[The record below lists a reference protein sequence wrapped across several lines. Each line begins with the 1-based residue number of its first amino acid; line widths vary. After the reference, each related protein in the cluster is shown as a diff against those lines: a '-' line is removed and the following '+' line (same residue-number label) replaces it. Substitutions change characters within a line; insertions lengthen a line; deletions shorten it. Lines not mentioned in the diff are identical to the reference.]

1 MACSPRQDV
10 NKKEVE
16 GTHMTI
22 TNNMFLGFVMYRLFS
37 LMNSHT
43 LNTQST
49 DPGGCLWHHIMGD
62 RLFSYNIILCTYMY
76 DMHS

>member
-43 LNTQST
+43 
-49 DPGGCLWHHIMGD
+49 
-62 RLFSYNIILCTYMY
+62 
-76 DMHS
+76 

>member
-1 MACSPRQDV
+1 MQVQDRCHMILKQYKRKDSYISWSKFSCGLRRTMACSPRQDV

-43 LNTQST
+43 
-49 DPGGCLWHHIMGD
+49 
-62 RLFSYNIILCTYMY
+62 
-76 DMHS
+76 